1 LEFLTLIAFV
11 CYYTIGA
18 FLNLNFKNIT
28 IKKHGKKTIGV
39 FKFGLNYKLQS
50 LLINATINST
60 PYFSFLLCAYHN
72 KNVVIYKI
80 EFPFITELGIIIFA
94 GFTII
99 KLSIVAAATKHQ
111 RHCTKKVA
119 FRTYKFALV
128 PVVVSARNAALVS
141 SLVVTIFFSLEV
153 ISRKKQTFFLSS
165 IVSFKLETTLWYCR
179 FKLELR
185 CDFLPNFTKHFC

>member
-50 LLINATINST
+50 LLINATIIST
-60 PYFSFLLCAYHN
+60 PYFSFLSCAYHN
-72 KNVVIYKI
+72 KNIVIYKI

-94 GFTII
+94 GFTTIE
-99 KLSIVAAATKHQ
+99 LSIVAAATKHQ
-111 RHCTKKVA
+111 RHCTKKS
-119 FRTYKFALV
+119 R
-128 PVVVSARNAALVS
+128 VSNLQICTCS
-141 SLVVTIFFSLEV
+141 S
-153 ISRKKQTFFLSS
+153 
-165 IVSFKLETTLWYCR
+165 CR
-179 FKLELR
+179 FRWKCSVSMQSGGYYIL
-185 CDFLPNFTKHFC
+185 